1 MKKILTVLFSVFL
14 ILALAACGNGDNEK
28 AGGDEGAK
36 GGEETKK
43 LVVGA
48 TNEPH
53 AVILEQAKPILE
65 EKGIDL
71 EIKTFTKYE
80 LINPALV
87 DGDLDANFFQH
98 IPYLELQ
105 IEEFDYDL
113 VNAGGIHIEP
123 IGIYSKKYKSLD
135 EIEDGATVIMSSSVP
150 DHGRILSL
158 FEAKGLIK
166 LKDGIDK
173 TAATLDDIVEN
184 PKNLEFKYDYAPDML
199 PTIYNNNEGD
209 LVVIN
214 SNFALDAGLNPLE
227 DSIAIEDEDSPY
239 VNIIAVRK
247 GDENR
252 EEIKT
257 LVEVLHS
264 EEIQQ
269 FILDEWEGAVV
280 PVGGN
285 EE

>member
-71 EIKTFTKYE
+71 EIKTFSKYE

-113 VNAGGIHIEP
+113 VNAGGISNRLVFIQKNISHLMKLKTERQ
-123 IGIYSKKYKSLD
+123 SLCLAVFRTM
-135 EIEDGATVIMSSSVP
+135 EESFP
-150 DHGRILSL
+150 YL
-158 FEAKGLIK
+158 K
-166 LKDGIDK
+166 LKD
-173 TAATLDDIVEN
+173 
-184 PKNLEFKYDYAPDML
+184 
-199 PTIYNNNEGD
+199 
-209 LVVIN
+209 
-214 SNFALDAGLNPLE
+214 
-227 DSIAIEDEDSPY
+227 
-239 VNIIAVRK
+239 
-247 GDENR
+247 
-252 EEIKT
+252 
-257 LVEVLHS
+257 
-264 EEIQQ
+264 
-269 FILDEWEGAVV
+269 
-280 PVGGN
+280 
-285 EE
+285 